1 MTLQATLQWSRN
13 VIAVADSAEGLSEL
27 LSEIESKAH
36 DHPIMVDVIASDG
49 RSLGLGLGRDK
60 SVLSIAGPH
69 GSLPYFV
76 SVGDSSAEGRITFD
90 YGGEETE
97 FHMRN
102 AVPIAYAR
110 MAVLQFLTEPGLPNA
125 VYWEED

>member
-1 MTLQATLQWSRN
+1 
-13 VIAVADSAEGLSEL
+13 
-27 LSEIESKAH
+27 
-36 DHPIMVDVIASDG
+36 MVDVIASDG